1 MLQIFINYLSIF
13 ILPAVFGV
21 ILRLAFIKKRKG
33 YIVSIASV
41 CCFALL
47 ALYALL
53 RPNNGNEGPGL
64 VALSA
69 LIFSASCV
77 VCGVII
83 RTVQKNA
90 HKRK

>member
-21 ILRLAFIKKRKG
+21 FFRLAFIKTRKG
-33 YIVSIASV
+33 YIVSIVSV
-41 CCFALL
+41 CSFAVL
-47 ALYALL
+47 ALFALL

-69 LIFSASCV
+69 LIFSLSCV
-77 VCGVII
+77 VCGIII
-83 RTVQKNA
+83 RTVQKKKNS
-90 HKRK
+90 